1 MIELRDV
8 SKRYGRFLAVDR
20 LTLRVEPGELFAF
33 LGPNGAGKTTTLKMI
48 VGLLR
53 PDSGSVA
60 IDGETLRDDSAGLR
74 AKIGYVPDR
83 AFLYDKLTGR
93 EFLRFVGDVF
103 RLDPAAREG
112 GIARLSQTFQMAE
125 FLDALCESYSLGMRQ
140 RLSFAAALLHRP
152 RALVVDEPMVGLD
165 PVSARILKRALRDE
179 VKAGVSVFLSTHSLD
194 VAEEVADRIGILSR
208 GRLLATGTLEDL
220 RALYGVGSDLE
231 TLFLRAI
238 GLETGP

>member
-8 SKRYGRFLAVDR
+8 VKRYGRFVAVDG
-20 LTLRVEPGELFAF
+20 LSLRVEPGELFAF

-53 PDSGSVA
+53 PDSGSVT
-60 IDGETLRDDSAGLR
+60 IDGGRLGPDSLALRS
-74 AKIGYVPDR
+74 KIGYVPDR

-103 RLDPAAREG
+103 RMDAAVRDRE
-112 GIARLSQTFQMAE
+112 IARLAQVFQMTE
-125 FLDALCESYSLGMRQ
+125 FLDSLSESFSHGMRQ

-165 PVSARILKRALRDE
+165 PVSAKILKRVLRDE
-179 VKAGVSVFLSTHSLD
+179 VAAGTSVFLSTHSLD

-220 RALYGVGSDLE
+220 RVRYGVGSDLE

-238 GLETGP
+238 GIEAGP

>member
-1 MIELRDV
+1 VIELSDV
-8 SKRYGRFLAVDR
+8 VKRYGRFVAVDR
-20 LTLRVEPGELFAF
+20 LSLRVERGELFAF

-53 PDSGSVA
+53 PDSGSVT
-60 IDGETLRDDSAGLR
+60 IDGQPLR
-74 AKIGYVPDR
+74 ADSLALRAQLGYVPDR

-103 RLDPAAREG
+103 RVEAAARDRE
-112 GIARLSQTFQMAE
+112 IARLAETFQMTE
-125 FLDALCESYSLGMRQ
+125 FLDSLAESFSHGMRQ

-165 PVSARILKRALRDE
+165 PVSARILKRVLRDE
-179 VKAGVSVFLSTHSLD
+179 VAGGTSVFLSTHSLD

-208 GRLLATGTLEDL
+208 GRLLATGTLDEL
-220 RALYGVGSDLE
+220 RTLYGVGSDLE

-238 GLETGP
+238 GLEAGP